1 MPPSMQSI
9 HAYSYRFPVDLQ
21 SLKFRFGLRRR
32 ICMYCEMTRSV
43 LPFFKLHYTIRFSF
57 KKPHFLKSSS
67 EDTSISFFILQ

>member
-1 MPPSMQSI
+1 
-9 HAYSYRFPVDLQ
+9 
-21 SLKFRFGLRRR
+21 
-32 ICMYCEMTRSV
+32 MYCEMTRSV